1 MSGKIIDSN
10 IVIGLFRN
18 DQRAIN
24 ALRKISIV
32 YMPVIVLG
40 ELFYG
45 ANVSDQTALRIKQI
59 QDFQK
64 NVRLLSCDEKTAENY
79 GKIKSQLKK
88 AGTPIPE
95 NDIWIAALAKQHSL
109 PLLTNDKH
117 FLQVKSIQ
125 KESLS

>member
-18 DQRAIN
+18 DQSAIN
-24 ALRKISIV
+24 ALKEISTV

-45 ANVSDQTALRIKQI
+45 ANVSDQTALRVNQI

-64 NVRLLSCDEKTAENY
+64 KVRLLPCDEKTAEMY

-95 NDIWIAALAKQHSL
+95 NDIWIAALAKQHRL
-109 PLLTNDKH
+109 TLLTNDKH
-117 FLQVKSIQ
+117 FHQVKDIR